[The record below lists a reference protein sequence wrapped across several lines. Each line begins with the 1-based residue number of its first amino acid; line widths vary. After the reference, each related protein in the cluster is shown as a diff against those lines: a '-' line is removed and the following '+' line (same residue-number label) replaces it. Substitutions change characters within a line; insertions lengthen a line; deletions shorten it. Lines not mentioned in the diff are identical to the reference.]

1 MAIDETE
8 LSGRESGFGVGE
20 EGAHL
25 LDGGVLER
33 AAKAVN
39 FDSQGV
45 GFGFGAE
52 MDRYG
57 PHYRTAARMP
67 RAVSGF
73 CSVVPIGGFGGRE
86 VYPQMR
92 QMFSDRLGGKR
103 ITPSRSLR
111 LFDV

>member
-39 FDSQGV
+39 LDNQGV
-45 GFGFGAE
+45 GFGIWAE
-52 MDRYG
+52 IDGDRIKAAKKKRG
-57 PHYRTAARMP
+57 P
-67 RAVSGF
+67 
-73 CSVVPIGGFGGRE
+73 
-86 VYPQMR
+86 
-92 QMFSDRLGGKR
+92 LG
-103 ITPSRSLR
+103 
-111 LFDV
+111 